1 VRRLVIATL
10 VAALVIL
17 AGCGTQAAPRH
28 YSAAEVAEYQE
39 RADLAAAKRANILA
53 RTPDGPRLDALT
65 TCHALAV
72 YLSTSHDETAFGDQA
87 VALIAGELGCTMSGG
102 KVVV

>member
-17 AGCGTQAAPRH
+17 AGCGTSAAP
-28 YSAAEVAEYQE
+28 QPTN
-39 RADLAAAKRANILA
+39 DLAAAKRANILA

-65 TCHALAV
+65 KATSSPCHGLNV

-87 VALIAGELGCTMSGG
+87 VALIAGELGCRQLPSGVWAG
-102 KVVV
+102 PMG